1 MSLSSKIKACI
12 FLLFMV
18 MIYSCKQ
25 IRKVTD
31 VIVQPTAREL
41 YAREFENLDSLR
53 FNSWQQPIVFKY
65 AFLMPSKV
73 NILKIALQFIV
84 IICT

>member
-41 YAREFENLDSLR
+41 YAREF
-53 FNSWQQPIVFKY
+53 
-65 AFLMPSKV
+65 
-73 NILKIALQFIV
+73 
-84 IICT
+84 